1 MQKFRTG
8 ECFCLVATSVA
19 CEGVDIPQCT
29 LMIRY
34 KFRVDEISS
43 YQMRGMIKYMYQIV
57 RNKTQTHFYLKYVYL
72 KTKNKIG

>member
-8 ECFCLVATSVA
+8 ECLCLVATSVA
-19 CEGVDIPQCT
+19 CEGVDIPQCN

-43 YQMRGMIKYMYQIV
+43 YQMRGKIKYMYQIV
-57 RNKTQTHFYLKYVYL
+57 RNKKQTHFYLKYVYL
-72 KTKNKIG
+72 KTKSKIG